1 MLNTNEIKNIL
12 GTLKETIEDADRS
25 LRVLHEDSIKHVEA
39 NAFLLARATE
49 VEMILSAKQVISI
62 LIDKNDSFDEASLD
76 RLACLVNSISRAANN
91 IIEYNSILSSELVED
106 MDDIYY
112 EACSAFEKITNLKW
126 GGFQNE

>member
-25 LRVLHEDSIKHVEA
+25 LRVLHEDSIKHAEA

-62 LIDKNDSFDEASLD
+62 LIDKNDFFDETSLD

-112 EACSAFEKITNLKW
+112 EACSAFEKIANLK
-126 GGFQNE
+126 